1 IKIKPDFHEAWL
13 NRGSALDDLG
23 RFEDAIGSY
32 DNAIKIKDDY
42 PEAWFNRGNAL
53 FNLGRFEDAIAS
65 FDNAIKF
72 KPDDYEAWNNRGSAL
87 FNLGRFEDAIGSFD
101 NAIHIKNDKWQAWG
115 NRGIAIGKINQR
127 IPDFIFPFTQTNP
140 TLNQP
145 GYNGQLANYQEG
157 LKYVHKDKDPLGW
170 GKLNQYIGGAKYFR
184 WRNNNRLDSSLC
196 REAIESY
203 NLAGETL
210 KDFPEE
216 YLELLQDLIKAY
228 HGVKDN
234 AKAEELSRRGTDL
247 RSRLIKECLN
257 PVKQKQLALKFTSF
271 EQLTVDI
278 MVQSGQIK
286 EALEIAEKGK
296 NACLTW
302 LLHAFTDEII
312 SAPYEEIQSL
322 LNPSTAIIYWHIS
335 PAALTTF
342 IIKHGESSPRVI
354 PHNRGR
360 AQGDREGDLGE
371 SLLDTLVKF
380 EDWVKE
386 WNQQYSNYRKG
397 EKPENR
403 ETTWRE
409 NLPNSLTQLK
419 EQILNIAAIEDTLRD
434 IKNLILIPHQELHR
448 FPLHALFSDKFTI
461 SYLPSAQIGIH
472 LKEIA
477 ESRCQGGSSA
487 QPSLLSIEHPNS
499 IYEEKDQALPSLP
512 FAKVESDYICRIFPN
527 SQRCKGDDITQENI
541 DKLLSQNHNILHFT
555 GHASYNFDNPLKS
568 GLYLTGKERLRVENI
583 INKELSQYEL
593 VSLSACETAISGNQ
607 TITTE
612 YVGLVSS
619 FLSRGVSHVV
629 STLWTVQSDAS
640 GIVMMKFYQLRE
652 KKSDIEALNE
662 ATRWLRDITAKDLV
676 EWYEEII
683 KDFPQNLSSRATLR
697 GALERARKEAP
708 EKKLYDHPYHW
719 SAFIIAGIKD

>member
-1 IKIKPDFHEAWL
+1 VLYDNAIKIKPDYHEAW
-13 NRGSALDDLG
+13 NYRGNALFNLG
-23 RFEDAIGSY
+23 RLEDAIGSY
-32 DNAIKIKDDY
+32 DNAI
-42 PEAWFNRGNAL
+42 R
-53 FNLGRFEDAIAS
+53 
-65 FDNAIKF
+65 F
-72 KPDDYEAWNNRGSAL
+72 KPDDYEAWNYRGLAL
-87 FNLGRFEDAIGSFD
+87 SDLGRLEDAIGSYD
-101 NAIHIKNDKWQAWG
+101 NAIHIKNDLWQAWIS
-115 NRGIAIGKINQR
+115 RGSAIGNINQR
-127 IPDFIFPFTQTNP
+127 IPDFIFPFTQKNP

-145 GYNGQLANYQEG
+145 GYNGELANYQEG
-157 LKYVHKDKDPLGW
+157 LKYVHKDKEPLGW
-170 GKLNQYIGGAKYFR
+170 GRLNQFIGKAKYSR

-203 NLAGETL
+203 NLAVETL

-228 HGVKDN
+228 HGLKDNAKANN

-247 RSRLIKECLN
+247 RARLIKDC
-257 PVKQKQLALKFTSF
+257 PSPGKQKQLALKFTIF
-271 EQLTVDI
+271 EQLSVDI
-278 MVQSGQIK
+278 MVKSGQIK
-286 EALEIAEKGK
+286 EALETAEKGK

-312 SAPYEEIQSL
+312 SAPYEKIQSL

-342 IIKHGESSPRVI
+342 IIKHGESSPLVI
-354 PHNRGR
+354 PPNPPYKGGDIEENITPNI
-360 AQGDREGDLGE
+360 APNSPPSQGGLGE
-371 SLLDTLVKF
+371 SRLNALVKF

-386 WNQQYSNYRKG
+386 WNQQYSHYRKG
-397 EKPENR
+397 EKAENR
-403 ETTWRE
+403 ETNWRE
-409 NLPNSLTQLK
+409 NLPNSLRQLK
-419 EQILNIAAIEDTLRD
+419 EEILNIAAIEDTLID

-448 FPLHALFSDKFTI
+448 FPLHALFSDQFTI

-487 QPSLLSIEHPNS
+487 QPSLLSIENPKS
-499 IYEEKDQALPSLP
+499 IYEEKDQPLPPLP
-512 FAKVESDYICRIFPN
+512 FAQLESDYICGIFPN
-527 SQRCKGDDITQENI
+527 SQRCQGDEITQEKI
-541 DKLLSQNHNILHFT
+541 EKLLSENHNILHFT
-555 GHASYNFDNPLKS
+555 GHGSYNFDNPLKS

-583 INKELSQYEL
+583 IKKELSQYEL
-593 VSLSACETAISGNQ
+593 VSLSACETAISGNK

-640 GIVMMKFYQLRE
+640 GIVMMKFYQLKLRE

-683 KDFPQNLSSRATLR
+683 KDFPKELPSRATLR
-697 GALERARKEAP
+697 GALNRVRQEAP
-708 EKKLYDHPYHW
+708 DNKLYEHPYHW